1 MAIIFVMSTELK
13 TENPLGYKNVGKLLS
28 GFAIPSIIAMVI
40 SSLYN
45 VVDQI
50 FIGQKVG
57 YLGNAATNVAFPL
70 TTICMAITLCI
81 GIGTAARYSLYLGRK
96 EEDKAAKVVGNSLC
110 MMVLFGSLY
119 AIIAEIFLPNFLVWF
134 GATESI
140 MPYAMDYT
148 RIVIIGMPLIVVMNG
163 MSNVARADGNPMYSM
178 TSMLVGAVINTILD
192 PIFLFVFEWGVAGAA
207 WATVIG
213 QIASCVYALL
223 YLKKIK
229 RTKVKR
235 EYYRLSLTQM
245 RKTAVMGMSNGLTQ
259 LAITAVQI
267 IMNNSLVHYGAL
279 SIYGSDIPLAA
290 AGIVMKVN
298 GIVLSVIIGLVQ
310 GMQPIIGFNY
320 GARKYD
326 RVKATYALA
335 IKVELIVTLIGVFFF
350 EFFPKQVLSIFG
362 DSEGGLY
369 IEFACLFMRIF
380 LILLPLGGVQ
390 MISSNLFSA
399 IGKPL
404 LGTLLSLSRQVFFFI
419 PLVLIM
425 GKFLGLNGIMYAAP
439 GSDILAFTV
448 VMFFIVKEF
457 RAMSK
462 LESAQSYDEE

>member
-1 MAIIFVMSTELK
+1 MSTEIK
-13 TENPLGYKNVGKLLS
+13 NENPLGYKSIGKLIS

-50 FIGQKVG
+50 FIGQKIG

-96 EEDKAAKVVGNSLC
+96 EEDKAAKVVGNSVC
-110 MMVLFGSLY
+110 MMFLFGILY
-119 AIIAEIFLPNFLVWF
+119 AIVAEIFLTKLLVWF
-134 GATESI
+134 GATDSI
-140 MPYAMDYT
+140 MPYAIEYT
-148 RIVIIGMPLIVVMNG
+148 RIVILGMPLIVVMNG
-163 MSNVARADGNPMYSM
+163 MSNIARADGSPMYSM
-178 TSMLVGAVINTILD
+178 TSMIIGAVINTILD

-213 QIASCVYALL
+213 QIASCIYALL
-223 YLKKIK
+223 YLKKI
-229 RTKVKR
+229 RRCEVKR
-235 EYYRLSLTQM
+235 EYFKLSLSQM
-245 RKTAVMGMSNGLTQ
+245 GSTAVMGMSNGLTQ

-267 IMNNSLVHYGAL
+267 VMNNSLVYYGAQ

-320 GARKYD
+320 GAQKYD
-326 RVKATYALA
+326 RVRAAYFLC
-335 IKVELIVTLIGVFFF
+335 IKVELVVTLIAVFFF
-350 EFFPKQVLSIFG
+350 EYCPQYVLSIFG

-369 IEFACLFMRIF
+369 IEFACMFMRIF

-419 PLVLIM
+419 PLVLIL
-425 GKFLGLNGIMYAAP
+425 GKLLGLNGIMYAAP
-439 GSDILAFTV
+439 GSDVLAFIV
-448 VMFFIVKEF
+448 VMVFIVIEF
-457 RAMSK
+457 RKMRE
-462 LESAQSYDEE
+462 LEQA

>member
-1 MAIIFVMSTELK
+1 MDTEI
-13 TENPLGYKNVGKLLS
+13 TNENPLGYKSVGKLLS

-70 TTICMAITLCI
+70 STICMAITLCI
-81 GIGTAARYSLYLGRK
+81 GIGTASRYSLYLGRK
-96 EEDKAAKVVGNSLC
+96 KEDEAAKVVGNSLC
-110 MMVLFGSLY
+110 MMVLFGVLF
-119 AIIAEIFLPNFLVWF
+119 AVVAQIFLPTLLKWF
-134 GATESI
+134 GATSSV
-140 MPYAMDYT
+140 MPFALEYT
-148 RIVIIGMPLIVVMNG
+148 RIVILGMPLLVIMNG
-163 MSNVARADGNPMYSM
+163 MSNVARADGSPMYSM
-178 TSMLVGAVINTILD
+178 TSMLIGAVINTILD

-213 QIASCVYALL
+213 QAASCIYALL
-223 YLKKIK
+223 YLKRIN
-229 RTKVKR
+229 RVEMKVK
-235 EYYRLSLTQM
+235 YYRLSLSQM
-245 RKTAVMGMSNGLTQ
+245 GQTALMGMSNGLTQ

-267 IMNNSLVHYGAL
+267 VMNNSLVKYGEL
-279 SIYGSDIPLAA
+279 SIFGSDIPLAA

-298 GIVLSVIIGLVQ
+298 GIVLAVIIGLVQ

-320 GARKYD
+320 GAKKYD
-326 RVKATYALA
+326 RVKATYFLA
-335 IKVELIVTLIGVFFF
+335 VKIELVVTLIGVFFF

-380 LILLPLGGVQ
+380 LVLLPLGGVQ

-404 LGTLLSLSRQVFFFI
+404 LGTLLSLSRQVFFLI
-419 PLVLIM
+419 PLVLI
-425 GKFLGLNGIMYAAP
+425 LGSIFGINGIMYAAP
-439 GSDILAFTV
+439 CSDMIAFII
-448 VMFFIVKEF
+448 VMFFIVSEFKKMNKLKE
-457 RAMSK
+457 SIT
-462 LESAQSYDEE
+462 ENI